1 MQVGDLALWKGV
13 GKPLLVLIVKNLG
26 QKGLW
31 HHYRCQVIED
41 GSNYVL
47 TSNVLE
53 VVCYE

>member
-13 GKPLLVLIVKNLG
+13 GKPLLVLIVENHG

-31 HHYRCQVIED
+31 YHYRCQVIED
-41 GSNYVL
+41 GTNYVL

-53 VVCYE
+53 AVCK